1 MVGVNEQLE
10 ENLRKQNA
18 CEKESERLT
27 KLAEST
33 KGEISDLE
41 QQKSRVEEEIAR
53 QEKNK
58 AEAEAH
64 LAELKALEEKIAT
77 CKANEY
83 EALKTEYDEKST
95 HKDMWEQN
103 RDEADRIL
111 TQDSSDRISVPSV
124 EPSVHGLYAQ
134 KEALDKFIE
143 EKSTLVEKSE
153 ADAEHWSEQADL
165 WGYADANGHISQED
179 RDKVAIAHGKQKD
192 SVATK
197 SELKGKVLGGGSATL
212 GDKGTDAGAK
222 QGSDVLDATRK
233 AQAETSKKA
242 KVLQCAGGRTI
253 AEEQARKGKAT
264 VEQVAA
270 EKATETQSATE
281 QVAETQSDAEATKLS
296 EEDFDVAVAQV
307 YDDINHGKL
316 GNGRESRDSEVYKQY
331 ESQWGDQ
338 THEIYEK
345 AQEQINEAYKKARNE
360 KMANAATSNID
371 QVVASPQ
378 SQAGLG

>member
-64 LAELKALEEKIAT
+64 LAELKALEEKIAN

-103 RDEADRIL
+103 RDEANRIL

-197 SELKGKVLGGGSATL
+197 FESKGKVLGSGSATL

-222 QGSDVLDATRK
+222 QGSDVLDTTRK
-233 AQAETSKKA
+233 EQVETSKKA
-242 KVLQCAGGRTI
+242 KVLQCPPDTGGRTI

-264 VEQVAA
+264 IEQVTKTQTAA
-270 EKATETQSATE
+270 E
-281 QVAETQSDAEATKLS
+281 QVAETQSDAKATKLS